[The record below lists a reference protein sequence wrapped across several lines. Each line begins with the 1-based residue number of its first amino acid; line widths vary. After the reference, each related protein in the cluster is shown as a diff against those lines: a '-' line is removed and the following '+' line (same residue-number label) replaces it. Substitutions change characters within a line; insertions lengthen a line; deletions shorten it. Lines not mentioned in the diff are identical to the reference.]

1 MASRESCNR
10 ITVTDMRRPD
20 ADTSSVSRRLRPPRQ
35 ARSRQS
41 QERVLDAFAAMLGE
55 QPFEQIR
62 IADLAR
68 RAGVAV
74 TSIYAR
80 FEDKRAL
87 VLALHE
93 RHVEETGRVTDELL
107 DPEKWAVADLETI
120 VRAVVARIVAHQS
133 ARAPLLRTALL
144 VNDRDVELRVAHLMR
159 HGSERLA
166 ALLRPRLAHVPSRA
180 RDRLVDFAFRA
191 VVAVLQQRL
200 VFPTTEPG
208 RYRLSDAELSRRLGD
223 LFLGVVGR

>member
-1 MASRESCNR
+1 MPRALAMSPTAAPSE
-10 ITVTDMRRPD
+10 
-20 ADTSSVSRRLRPPRQ
+20 RLRPPRQ
-35 ARSRQS
+35 ARSRRS
-41 QERVLDAFAAMLGE
+41 RERVLDAFAAMLAE
-55 QPFEQIR
+55 QPFEKIKVS
-62 IADLAR
+62 DLAR

-93 RHVEETGRVTDELL
+93 RHVEDTLRMTDGLL
-107 DPEKWAVADLETI
+107 DPRRWEGADLETV
-120 VRAVVARIVAHQS
+120 VRGVIGRIVAHRRP
-133 ARAPLLRTALL
+133 RAHLLRTVLV
-144 VNDRDVELRVAHLMR
+144 VNDRDVEVRVAHLMR

-166 ALLRPRLAHVPSRA
+166 ALLGPRLAHVPAPA

-200 VFPTTEPG
+200 IFPTTEPG
-208 RYRLSDAELSRRLGD
+208 RYRLSDAELTRRLGD
-223 LFLGVVGR
+223 LFLGAVRK

>member
-1 MASRESCNR
+1 MPRARAKA
-10 ITVTDMRRPD
+10 D
-20 ADTSSVSRRLRPPRQ
+20 APSVSRRLRPPRQ

-41 QERVLDAFAAMLGE
+41 QERVLDAFAAMLAE

-62 IADLAR
+62 MADLAR
-68 RAGVAV
+68 RAAVAV

-93 RHVEETGRVTDELL
+93 RHVDETRRVTDELL
-107 DPEKWAVADLETI
+107 DPRKWAGADLETI
-120 VRAVVARIVAHQS
+120 VRAVMTRIVAHQ
-133 ARAPLLRTALL
+133 RPRTPLLRTALL
-144 VNDRDVELRVAHLMR
+144 VNDRDVEVRVAHLMR

-166 ALLRPRLAHVPSRA
+166 VLVRPHLAHVPSGE

-223 LFLGVVGR
+223 LFLGVVGK